1 MYHSQQLR
9 VTLRQNWLS
18 STNPFNI
25 RKLRHERRKY
35 DASKLHLKTLYVK
48 YKFHKGDS
56 SRTLKLPLGFSRLVI
71 YQKGIII
78 NLEIRAAVAEVAMIE
93 KLALP

>member
-35 DASKLHLKTLYVK
+35 DASKPL
-48 YKFHKGDS
+48 S
-56 SRTLKLPLGFSRLVI
+56 SYLDLVC
-71 YQKGIII
+71 
-78 NLEIRAAVAEVAMIE
+78 NEVQGTIFE
-93 KLALP
+93 KVTKNQQNP